1 MKREHNKK
9 CLVII
14 KNICICYMS
23 EVVDEPKIEDQCVH
37 GCISKDKVDDF
48 FTLLESFRTGVNE
61 LVEPIKTDITKLREN
76 TIQKKTSLIVI
87 EKTLH
92 PFPSEEFKTGL
103 VSNIDKLIKKINDH
117 NISLS
122 TIYSDQ
128 VFSRCLQNINTF
140 RSNILLKARPLS
152 EDKYSANQQLE
163 TFRMNFSNL
172 EANKL
177 NETQKRELGAF
188 FMKDSKIK
196 ENYDFIIETLN
207 QSDGGYEIQIKN
219 KHGEND
225 IYFMK
230 TDGGIIKKFNGKEYF
245 YVWSI
250 NEKGNI
256 YFRQAELKDN
266 FGSRLLH
273 RVGGKTKKRRKNA
286 KKRRKTR
293 RK

>member
-1 MKREHNKK
+1 
-9 CLVII
+9 
-14 KNICICYMS
+14 MS
-23 EVVDEPKIEDQCVH
+23 EPIDQPKIEDQCVY

-48 FTLLESFRTGVNE
+48 FTLLESFKTGVKE
-61 LVEPIKTDITKLREN
+61 LVEPIKTDITTLREK

-103 VSNIDKLIKKINDH
+103 VSKIDTLIKKIHDH

-128 VFSRCLQNINTF
+128 VFTRCLTNINTF
-140 RSNILLKARPLS
+140 RTNILSGARLLS
-152 EDKYSANQQLE
+152 QDKYSGNRNLE
-163 TFRMNFSNL
+163 AFRMHFSTL

-177 NETQKRELGAF
+177 NETQKQELGAF
-188 FMKDSKIK
+188 FLKDNKIK
-196 ENYDFIIETLN
+196 ENYDFIVETLN
-207 QSDGGYEIQIKN
+207 QSDGGYEIQIRN
-219 KHGEND
+219 NRSVND

-230 TDGGIIKKFNGKEYF
+230 TDGGIIKKFNGQENF

-250 NEKGNI
+250 NEAGNI

-273 RVGGKTKKRRKNA
+273 RAMNGGKTKKRRKNA